1 MLVTLDFYFLFLFSC
16 NVSGI
21 NKHCQEIILLI
32 KFASFIQKTHRG
44 MLHVRKRDFIYKLK
58 LRLVLFPKISLIIQS
73 LLLRFLLNLLFT
85 TLCELTRF
93 LNKTKLLIIAKQN
106 ISEEVQMSDSVL
118 RDIVIDKTK
127 DSSNQEETE
136 KRGEQVNTFDL

>member
-44 MLHVRKRDFIYKLK
+44 MLHFRKK
-58 LRLVLFPKISLIIQS
+58 
-73 LLLRFLLNLLFT
+73 RFYL
-85 TLCELTRF
+85 
-93 LNKTKLLIIAKQN
+93 Q
-106 ISEEVQMSDSVL
+106 
-118 RDIVIDKTK
+118 
-127 DSSNQEETE
+127 TE
-136 KRGEQVNTFDL
+136 ITSRAFS

>member
-1 MLVTLDFYFLFLFSC
+1 M
-16 NVSGI
+16 
-21 NKHCQEIILLI
+21 
-32 KFASFIQKTHRG
+32 
-44 MLHVRKRDFIYKLK
+44 
-58 LRLVLFPKISLIIQS
+58 LFPKISLIIQS

-85 TLCELTRF
+85 KLCELTRF

>member
-1 MLVTLDFYFLFLFSC
+1 MECY
-16 NVSGI
+16 
-21 NKHCQEIILLI
+21 ILE
-32 KFASFIQKTHRG
+32 
-44 MLHVRKRDFIYKLK
+44 KRDFIYKLK

-93 LNKTKLLIIAKQN
+93 LNKTKLLIIAQQN

>member
-44 MLHVRKRDFIYKLK
+44 MLHFRKKRFYLQTEITSCAFSQDFSDYSVIITALPIESAVHQT
-58 LRLVLFPKISLIIQS
+58 LRTHSIFKQDQVANNS
-73 LLLRFLLNLLFT
+73 
-85 TLCELTRF
+85 
-93 LNKTKLLIIAKQN
+93 KTKH
-106 ISEEVQMSDSVL
+106 
-118 RDIVIDKTK
+118 
-127 DSSNQEETE
+127 
-136 KRGEQVNTFDL
+136 F